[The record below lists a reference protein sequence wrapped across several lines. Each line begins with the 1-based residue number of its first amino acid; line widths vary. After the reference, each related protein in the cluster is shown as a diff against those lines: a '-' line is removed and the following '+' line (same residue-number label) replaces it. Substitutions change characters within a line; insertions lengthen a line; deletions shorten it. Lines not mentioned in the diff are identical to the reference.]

1 MDMARNSRALS
12 QTVFECSGQR
22 YDPDDPR
29 LHTACSQ
36 TWHNRLCAVDSKKLE
51 GALLGL
57 VRYLIRGKWFDEA
70 RVCGCLA
77 VAVDGTLQEKI
88 RSATLSEKE
97 KCRFALEAR
106 IVTPWG
112 WNIPV
117 LFEPVEPYE
126 GEKEKQDCE
135 MAAFKRLA
143 KGKRKVTQEGWAKLL
158 FAAILT
164 VGFYAIGGFEVA
176 VPVRRMSREHLR

>member
-1 MDMARNSRALS
+1 MSDYLAQKGS
-12 QTVFECSGQR
+12 T
-22 YDPDDPR
+22 
-29 LHTACSQ
+29 
-36 TWHNRLCAVDSKKLE
+36 LE
-51 GALLGL
+51 AFLLL
-57 VRYLIRGKWFDEA
+57 YRRGSSSW
-70 RVCGCLA
+70 
-77 VAVDGTLQEKI
+77 
-88 RSATLSEKE
+88 E

-117 LFEPVEPYE
+117 LFEPVEPHE

-143 KGKRKVTQEGWAKLL
+143 KGTRKVTQEGWAKLL
-158 FAAILT
+158 FAAILI
-164 VGFYAIGGFEVA
+164 VGFYEIGGFEVA